1 MSRAI
6 TIRIPEDLFMWL
18 ASEAKRAGVS
28 PGKIARDHLEKAK
41 AKKSV
46 RLFMQVAARING
58 PKNLSRRKGYSAA

>member
-1 MSRAI
+1 
-6 TIRIPEDLFMWL
+6 MWL

-46 RLFMQVAARING
+46 RLFMQVAGRING